1 MTFDEILNDIIERHK
16 NTKKGYYNCIPFSL
30 ERLSSVV
37 PGIIPGEYYLVTG
50 NSGSAKSKIT
60 RNLFI
65 HEPYLYVKSHPEL
78 DIKFDVL
85 YWSLEEDTVKV
96 YNSEISRLLKAK
108 NNTNLG
114 YRDLMS
120 IGYNSR
126 LSEQDIED
134 IKELREEF
142 NEWKKHIYVFDS
154 SEANPTGIMKKIES
168 FAYHIGRY
176 YKKDGTPF
184 SDTEMEEVRKGKGEW
199 IKQVWTYRTDHP
211 RHYIVILIDHI
222 GLVNNESGMGKQETI
237 YKLSTD
243 YLLRAKNRF
252 GFIPVIVQQQQSAK
266 EHIQYTSGGNAI
278 EEKVEPSLDALAE
291 CTTTQRE
298 ATIAFGIFAPVR
310 YKIENHAGYD
320 ITILRDN
327 YRSLKVLKQRDSIAN
342 VSLPLY
348 FEGES
353 DFFKTLPPA
362 ENKELLAKIYEK
374 VIERRNEKKKLQTT

>member
-1 MTFDEILNDIIERHK
+1 MTFDQILDDIIQRRQNK
-16 NTKKGYYNCIPFSL
+16 NMGYFNCIPFSL
-30 ERLSSVV
+30 DRLSSVV

-60 RNLFI
+60 RHLFI
-65 HEPYLYVKSHPEL
+65 HEPYMYVKQHPEL
-78 DIKFDVL
+78 NIKFDVL
-85 YWSLEEDTVKV
+85 YWSMEEDKMKV
-96 YNSEISRLLKAK
+96 YNTEISRLLKTK
-108 NNTNLG
+108 HNINLG

-120 IGYNSR
+120 IGQNSR
-126 LSEQDIED
+126 LSDKDID
-134 IKELREEF
+134 VIKELKSEF
-142 NEWKKHIYVFDS
+142 DEWKSHVHVFDAS
-154 SEANPTGIMKKIES
+154 KANPTGIMKTIES

-176 YKKDGTPF
+176 YKRDGEAFT
-184 SDTEMEEVRKGKGEW
+184 DDEMEEVKSGKGDW
-199 IKQVWTYRTDHP
+199 IKMVNEYRTDHP
-211 RHYIVILIDHI
+211 RHYVIILIDHI
-222 GLVNNESGMGKQETI
+222 GLVNNESGLGKTETI
-237 YKLSTD
+237 YKLSTE

-266 EHIQYTSGGNAI
+266 EHIQYTSAGSAI

-310 YKIENHAGYD
+310 YRIENHNGYD

-353 DFFKTLPPA
+353 DYFKTLPTPD
-362 ENKELLAKIYEK
+362 NKELLARIYEK
-374 VIERRNEKKKLQTT
+374 VIEKRNERKKV